1 MELALRTP
9 RDFYRQGVV
18 QLIVSS
24 VIQPLVLVFSAL
36 QTRLKV
42 PSTHKIVTH
51 VLMQLDQLE
60 TQLMV

>member
-1 MELALRTP
+1 MELALRIP
-9 RDFYRQGVV
+9 RDFYRQVVV
-18 QLIVSS
+18 QLIASS

-42 PSTHKIVTH
+42 PSTRKIVTH

-60 TQLMV
+60 TQLFV